1 MVMRVLVTDDSRLSR
16 RNAIRALPP
25 ELEYDI
31 CEAANGKE
39 AIALLNKTPFELLL
53 LDLTMP
59 EIDGVGVLEH
69 LVDKHQKP
77 HTVVISADFQP
88 EKQRIVMGLGAV
100 KFIRKPLDPEDL
112 AMTLFELGYL

>member
-16 RNAIRALPP
+16 RSVIRALPP

-31 CEAANGKE
+31 YEAANGKE
-39 AIALLNKTPFELLL
+39 AIALLNERPFELML

-59 EIDGVGVLEH
+59 EIDGIGVLKY
-69 LVDKHQKP
+69 LANQSQKP

-88 EKQRIVMGLGAV
+88 EKQRLVLELGAM
-100 KFIRKPLDPEDL
+100 KFLQKPLDAEDL
-112 AMTLFELGYL
+112 AMALFELGYL